1 MVKPISR
8 EDEANIPAFSSHDE
22 AIKYFKEKYG
32 SDLLYEEYDSDCY
45 FFCLILDHEAFRRGR
60 NAMAKGKPLTGDAAL
75 SYIHS
80 YQPIQIF
87 DNGNVHIVH

>member
-8 EDEANIPAFSSHDE
+8 EDEANIPVFTSHSE
-22 AIKYFKEKYG
+22 AIEYFKERYG
-32 SDLLYEEYDSDCY
+32 SDLLYEDYDSDCY
-45 FFCLILDHEAFRRGR
+45 FFCLILNHEAFRRGR
-60 NAMAKGKPLTGDAAL
+60 KAMSKGEPLTGDVAL
-75 SYIHS
+75 SFIHS

>member
-8 EDEANIPAFSSHDE
+8 EDEASIPEFTSHHE

-32 SDLLYEEYDSDCY
+32 PDFRYEEYDSECH
-45 FFCLILDHEAFRRGR
+45 FFCLVLDHEAFRKGR
-60 NAMAKGKPLTGDAAL
+60 NAMAKGEPLTGDAAL
-75 SYIHS
+75 SFIYS

-87 DNGNVHIVH
+87 ENGNVHIVH